1 MTAGNYRGSS
11 AEARSVEVRLV
22 EVRFIEVKSAGV
34 RSHDKS
40 LTSGYTR
47 KVVSKD
53 PNSGGFGGRFASLV

>member
-1 MTAGNYRGSS
+1 M
-11 AEARSVEVRLV
+11 
-22 EVRFIEVKSAGV
+22 